1 MRLSQ
6 LGGKEIID
14 LKNGERLGV
23 LGETDLEIDDRTGHI
38 KALLI
43 PVPRVFGFKKD
54 KEEVKIYWKHIKKIG
69 TDMIIIDDTNR

>member
-14 LKNGERLGV
+14 LKNGERLGI

-38 KALLI
+38 KTLLI
-43 PVPRVFGFKKD
+43 PSPRMFGVKKD
-54 KEEVKIYWKHIKKIG
+54 REEIRIYWKHIKKIG
-69 TDMIIIDDTNR
+69 TDMIIIDDNNL

>member
-14 LKNGERLGV
+14 LKNGERLGI

-38 KALLI
+38 KSLLI
-43 PVPRVFGFKKD
+43 PVPKMFGFKKD
-54 KEEVKIYWKHIKKIG
+54 QEEVRIYWKHIKKIG